1 MSEPINSGFPFPGME
16 SSEELDINAI
26 FGGSAPA
33 NDINPFDT
41 PTEQSEEPA
50 SPSEQPNPKTP
61 AAPVEPAAAPAAPV
75 TQPEPAPAIKPAP
88 QTQTQSTIP
97 AREPANPISAAID
110 KQETQTAKRRP
121 GLCLKS
127 SPFSPM
133 AAPRMRSPMEP

>member
-1 MSEPINSGFPFPGME
+1 MSKPINSGFPFPGME

-41 PTEQSEEPA
+41 PTEQSEG
-50 SPSEQPNPKTP
+50 
-61 AAPVEPAAAPAAPV
+61 
-75 TQPEPAPAIKPAP
+75 
-88 QTQTQSTIP
+88 P
-97 AREPANPISAAID
+97 AREPTNPISAAID